1 VANDGRTTLT
11 MILRYDNQAVRDAV
25 LQSPAATGMETGFS
39 NLAALLPT
47 LKG

>member
-1 VANDGRTTLT
+1 ML
-11 MILRYDNQAVRDAV
+11 LRYDNQAVRDAV
-25 LQSPAATGMETGFS
+25 LQSPAASGMEAGFT